1 MKDRTTK
8 VNGFV
13 EKAGMVAG
21 SELKVSFPEKI
32 AEIHQLMGKKKFGK
46 LEIEIKE
53 EAVLNMLWRGF
64 TLHFQGSGEVLTEAE
79 KADRKKNRKADNSE
93 IATLR
98 KLAKDKGIPLAQLL
112 KNLSAIK

>member
-8 VNGFV
+8 VNGFI
-13 EKAGMVAG
+13 EKAGLPKD

-32 AEIHQLMGKKKFGK
+32 AEITQLLGKKKYGK
-46 LEIEIKE
+46 FEYEIKE
-53 EAVLNMLWRGF
+53 ETVLNMLWRGF

-93 IATLR
+93 ISALR
-98 KLAKDKGIPLAQLL
+98 QIAKSKGISLAQLL
-112 KNLSAIK
+112 KGLK